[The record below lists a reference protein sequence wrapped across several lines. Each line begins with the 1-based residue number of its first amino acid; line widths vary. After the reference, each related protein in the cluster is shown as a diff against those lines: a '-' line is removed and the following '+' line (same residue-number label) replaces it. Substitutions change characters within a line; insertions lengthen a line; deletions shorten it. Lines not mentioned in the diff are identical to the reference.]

1 MQNLLKVKAI
11 RNILAV
17 WVGFFF
23 LVTALGVVA
32 TYQNSPALR
41 SYIPAVDRDT
51 LLGELGS
58 EEVYTIADGRRIST
72 LVETPDVGLLEIGVS
87 VEGELNI
94 GEIFVVDDSGRVYT
108 AAEINTTDKGFSF
121 TININNSDNS
131 KYDLLWS
138 NKGSLLAV
146 LSGK

>member
-1 MQNLLKVKAI
+1 MQNLFKVKAI

-23 LVTALGVVA
+23 LVTALGVVS
-32 TYQNSPALR
+32 TYQISPALR

-72 LVETPDVGLLEIGVS
+72 LVETPDVGLLEIGVT

-94 GEIFVVDDSGRVYT
+94 GEIFAVDDSGRVYS
-108 AAEINTTDKGFSF
+108 AAEINSTDKGFSF

>member
-1 MQNLLKVKAI
+1 MKNLFNIKAI

-17 WVGFFF
+17 WLGFIF

-32 TYQNSPALR
+32 TYQNSPVLK
-41 SYIPAVDRDT
+41 SYLPSVDRDT
-51 LLGELGS
+51 ILGELGS
-58 EEVYTIADGRRIST
+58 EEVYTVADGRRIST

-87 VEGELNI
+87 VEGELSV
-94 GEIFVVDDSGRVYT
+94 GEIFVVDSKGRVYSAT
-108 AAEINTTDKGFSF
+108 EINSNDKGYAF
-121 TININNSDNS
+121 TINIANTKDS

-138 NKGSLLAV
+138 NKDSLLAV

>member
-1 MQNLLKVKAI
+1 MKNLFNIKAI

-17 WVGFFF
+17 WLGFIF

-32 TYQNSPALR
+32 TYQNSPVLK
-41 SYIPAVDRDT
+41 SYLPSVDRDT

-58 EEVYTIADGRRIST
+58 EEVYTVADGRRIST

-87 VEGELNI
+87 VEGELSV
-94 GEIFVVDDSGRVYT
+94 GEIFVVDSKGRVYSAT
-108 AAEINTTDKGFSF
+108 EINSNDKGYAF
-121 TININNSDNS
+121 TINIANTKDS

>member
-1 MQNLLKVKAI
+1 MKNLFNIKAI

-17 WVGFFF
+17 WLGFIF

-32 TYQNSPALR
+32 TYQNSPVLK
-41 SYIPAVDRDT
+41 SYLPSVDRDT
-51 LLGELGS
+51 ILGELGS
-58 EEVYTIADGRRIST
+58 EEVYTVADGRRIST

-87 VEGELNI
+87 VEGELSV
-94 GEIFVVDDSGRVYT
+94 GEIFVVDSKGRVYSAT
-108 AAEINTTDKGFSF
+108 EINSNDKGYAF
-121 TININNSDNS
+121 TINIANTKDS

>member
-1 MQNLLKVKAI
+1 MKNLFNIKAI

-17 WVGFFF
+17 WLGFIF

-32 TYQNSPALR
+32 TYQNSPVLK
-41 SYIPAVDRDT
+41 SYLPSVDRDT
-51 LLGELGS
+51 ILGELGS
-58 EEVYTIADGRRIST
+58 EEVYTVADGRRIST

-87 VEGELNI
+87 VEGELSV
-94 GEIFVVDDSGRVYT
+94 GEIFVVDSKGRVYSAT
-108 AAEINTTDKGFSF
+108 EINSNDKGFAF
-121 TININNSDNS
+121 TINIANTKDS